1 MAANSRIQQEINQI
15 RRIPRAFTLTEQDQM
30 HHDNQRAY
38 NPHRH
43 TRYSIENL
51 PETLCTIRNSLE
63 YHTHTLR
70 DRTEA
75 LEKQKTHT
83 SNLEDII
90 REKTNRLGEA
100 NARLREIDDVL
111 GGRSIEQV
119 VADEHAA
126 SSALAQF
133 ETQME
138 SIPGLTKEN
147 FSEFIQVLGKE
158 INESKQ
164 DTLLLAEIEKTKNYL
179 ANLEDKQN
187 TLKRQRN

>member
-1 MAANSRIQQEINQI
+1 MLK
-15 RRIPRAFTLTEQDQM
+15 T
-30 HHDNQRAY
+30 
-38 NPHRH
+38 
-43 TRYSIENL
+43 
-51 PETLCTIRNSLE
+51 
-63 YHTHTLR
+63 
-70 DRTEA
+70 
-75 LEKQKTHT
+75 QKTHI
-83 SNLEDII
+83 SNLENIA

-111 GGRSIEQV
+111 GGRTVEQV

-164 DTLLLAEIEKTKNYL
+164 DTLLLAEIEKTKNRL
-179 ANLEDKQN
+179 ADLEDKQN
-187 TLKRQRN
+187 ALKRQRT

>member
-1 MAANSRIQQEINQI
+1 MSANSEVKYAINQF
-15 RRIPRAFTLTEQDQM
+15 RLIPHAFTTAERDQI
-30 HHDNQRAY
+30 HGDNQRAY
-38 NPHRH
+38 DPRYH
-43 TRYSIENL
+43 TRYSIEKL
-51 PETLCTIRNSLE
+51 PKTLRIIQNSLE
-63 YHTHTLR
+63 YHSHTLQNR
-70 DRTEA
+70 NNMLKT
-75 LEKQKTHT
+75 QKTHI
-83 SNLEDII
+83 SNLENIA

-111 GGRSIEQV
+111 GGRTVEQV

-164 DTLLLAEIEKTKNYL
+164 DTLLLAEIEKTKNRL
-179 ANLEDKQN
+179 ADLEDKQN
-187 TLKRQRN
+187 ALKRQRT